1 MAIKTIP
8 LSQLEADPKGTMNNC
23 ADSGQTLVIELPDHR
38 LLAVQPLD
46 PTDEDDDLVSE
57 LLESNAAFQA
67 LVTKSKASPRK
78 PFVPMSGS

>member
-8 LSQLEADPKGTMNNC
+8 LSQLEADPKGTMSRC

-38 LLAVQPLD
+38 LLAIQPLD
-46 PTDEDDDLVSE
+46 PAAEDDDLVSE

-67 LVTKSKASPRK
+67 LVAKSKASSRK
-78 PFVPMSGS
+78 PFAANS

>member
-1 MAIKTIP
+1 MATKTIP
-8 LSQLEADPKGTMNNC
+8 LSQLEADPKGIMNNC

-67 LVTKSKASPRK
+67 LVAKSKASPRK